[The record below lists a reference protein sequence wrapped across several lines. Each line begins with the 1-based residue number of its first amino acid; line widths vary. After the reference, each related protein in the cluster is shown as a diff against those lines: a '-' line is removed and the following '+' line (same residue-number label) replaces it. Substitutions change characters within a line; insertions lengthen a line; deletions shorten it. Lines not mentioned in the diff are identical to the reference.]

1 MDWETH
7 RPSAPSTPTSMSSQ
21 STGTSSTRA
30 LPYKTFNP
38 SPSVTALTK
47 LSDEELRRKGAED
60 LIRILR
66 RVECDYKYLLTEL
79 TGLTKDA
86 NRRIQIHLMEIRS
99 LKDINQKLQDDNQEL
114 RDLCCFLDDDR
125 QKGRKLAREWQRFGR
140 YTASVMRSEVAAYQ
154 EKLRE
159 LEQKQ
164 EELIKDNTEL
174 KELCLYLDQE
184 RVQFTGARD
193 EGDGSSNGTTTA
205 HEEGPA
211 SHLLHQPMITSQSV
225 GGHSNRTSNIPEQT
239 MNYIKQLE
247 NKVRHLEDEKKQTGQ
262 QRDRS
267 GTDGYRQSTSG
278 QLSNR
283 LDALQPSSGGVLR
296 RSGPMGHV
304 SGAAPSLTTPSAGA
318 SKPEAVVHA
327 MKVLQVH
334 EQLERAERDVGDENL
349 DDKEKAIVREMCNV
363 VWRKLGDVAPERNNL
378 RTGYPGSSA
387 PSRQGYP
394 PPPPPDSFSPPP
406 PAPGISSGPQSLGFQ
421 SPPPPPGYNPPSSL
435 THHSANSGLTTHPTS
450 SSLNSHPSN
459 STMNSHPSSTMNHH
473 TSNSMMNHHPT
484 SSYHPTTSMS
494 YHPST
499 SSMGHHSSTS
509 SMGHHLS
516 SSSMGQ
522 HPSMSHHPSTS
533 SMGQH
538 SISSSGPPPMNHLP
552 SSSSHGHPGHSSHMY
567 SNTMSNNGPSSSLG
581 HHSTS
586 YSSHPP
592 QSYRHPP
599 PIPGSHL
606 QAQSSPHTPPP
617 STPIPMEQP
626 PPPAPRQMHYHQEW
640 RQNFLDGSGHR

>member
-47 LSDEELRRKGAED
+47 LSDEELRRKGVED

-79 TGLTKDA
+79 TGITKDA
-86 NRRIQIHLMEIRS
+86 NRRMQIHLMEIRS

-184 RVQFTGARD
+184 RIQFTGARD

-225 GGHSNRTSNIPEQT
+225 GGHTNRTSNIPEQT

-262 QRDRS
+262 LRDRNS
-267 GTDGYRQSTSG
+267 TDGYRQSTSS

-283 LDALQPSSGGVLR
+283 LDALQ
-296 RSGPMGHV
+296 
-304 SGAAPSLTTPSAGA
+304 
-318 SKPEAVVHA
+318 
-327 MKVLQVH
+327 VLQVH

-378 RTGYPGSSA
+378 RSGYSGSSVL
-387 PSRQGYP
+387 SRQGYP

-406 PAPGISSGPQSLGFQ
+406 PAPGISPGPQSLGFQ

-435 THHSANSGLTTHPTS
+435 THQSANSGLSTQATS

-459 STMNSHPSSTMNHH
+459 STMNSHPSSSTMNHH
-473 TSNSMMNHHPT
+473 TSNSMMNHHST
-484 SSYHPTTSMS
+484 SSYH
-494 YHPST
+494 ST
-499 SSMGHHSSTS
+499 SSMGYYPSTLS
-509 SMGHHLS
+509 VGHHPS

-538 SISSSGPPPMNHLP
+538 TISSSGPPPMNHLP
-552 SSSSHGHPGHSSHMY
+552 SSSSHGHPSHSSHMY
-567 SNTMSNNGPSSSLG
+567 SNTVSSNGPSSSLG

-586 YSSHPP
+586 YSSHPS
-592 QSYRHPP
+592 QTYRHPP

-606 QAQSSPHTPPP
+606 QSQSSPHTPPP

-640 RQNFLDGSGHR
+640 RQNYLDGSGHR